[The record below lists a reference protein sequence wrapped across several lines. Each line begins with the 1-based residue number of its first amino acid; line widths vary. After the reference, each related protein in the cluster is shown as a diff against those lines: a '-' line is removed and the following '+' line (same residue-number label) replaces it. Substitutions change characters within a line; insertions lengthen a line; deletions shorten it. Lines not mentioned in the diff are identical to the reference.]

1 MDFPVRIDAVLSY
14 VFALVLLYLCGWL
27 LLKPFKVL
35 LKWLLN
41 ALLGGIALLVLNFF
55 GSPLHIY
62 LPVNPLN
69 AAVVGFLGIPGVI
82 LLLVLQ
88 IILK

>member
-14 VFALVLLYLCGWL
+14 VCALVLLYLCGWL
-27 LLKPFKVL
+27 LLKPLKVL

-41 ALLGGIALLVLNFF
+41 ALLGGLVLLILNFF
-55 GSPLHIY
+55 GSPLHIN
-62 LPVNPLN
+62 LPVNPFN
-69 AAVVGFLGIPGVI
+69 AVVVGFLGIPGII

-88 IILK
+88 IMLK

>member
-27 LLKPFKVL
+27 LLKPFKLL

-41 ALLGGIALLVLNFF
+41 ALIGGIALFLINLI
-55 GSPLHIY
+55 GSPFHIY
-62 LPVNPLN
+62 LPINPLN
-69 AAVVGFLGIPGVI
+69 MVIVGFLGIPGVI

-88 IILK
+88 IIL